1 VYPEMIYQERPEYP
15 RLAKSAGLTGTV
27 WVKVLVDKDG
37 TVRQAMVGK
46 SSGTQALDEAA
57 VAVAPKNK
65 FKPGI
70 QNGRPVACWAT
81 YRVDFNLESQ

>member
-1 VYPEMIYQERPEYP
+1 MFDPTSRYSNIENATLSVM
-15 RLAKSAGLTGTV
+15 
-27 WVKVLVDKDG
+27 DKDG